1 MDFFEAQAAAHR
13 TTLRLVGL
21 FVAAVLALIV
31 LTVALVGAILAWSEP
46 PAGMLTLDG
55 FLRALSPTLVLGIAG
70 GVAGV
75 IVIASVFR
83 LISLSRG
90 GRAVAETLGG
100 RLLQP
105 NTDDPAERR
114 LLNVAEEMAIASG
127 LPVPPVYLI
136 DEDGINAFAA
146 GYGSD
151 DAVLGITR
159 GALEQLDRRELQGVI
174 GHEFSH
180 VLNGD
185 MRLNIRLMSVLFG
198 ILVIGLVGRGLI
210 GGRGHG
216 RRSTRRGGGQVA
228 LIGLGLMILGYVG
241 TLFGNLIKAA
251 VSRQREFLA
260 DASAVQFTRHPT
272 GLRDAL
278 RRIGGSGA
286 GSRVEVPGADEISHM
301 FFSQS
306 FRSLAGGLFATH
318 PPLDERIRALDP
330 SWDGEYLV
338 GPPEA
343 VAVETDAPDA
353 GRSSTTTRA
362 ATGAATDAVGAILGG
377 SIAAAGTRPGRV
389 EPGDLDRAHQLIA
402 GIPAPLHAAAHD
414 PSGARALIHA
424 LLLSTDPDVRRQQLA
439 HLAAEAEPDIGDRV
453 AQDAGQLDD
462 LPHELR
468 LPLVQLAIPALKTL
482 SETQYQRFLDNLL
495 AMIRADASISRFE
508 WVLHQVLLKEL
519 RPHFEGVSRRRSG
532 QRRIEQEREACA
544 ALLSVLARAGHDEE
558 EQARS
563 AFAFGMRALELPET
577 GFDPGTDPDQQ
588 ALTAAMRRLR
598 RLHPLARPRLLKAAV
613 TTAEQD
619 GVLRTGERDLL
630 QGIAAAL
637 DCPLPPLSERG
648 IDRSPA

>member
-1 MDFFEAQAAAHR
+1 MDFFEAQAEAHR

-21 FVAAVLALIV
+21 FVAAVLAMIV
-31 LTVALVGAILAWSEP
+31 LTVALVGALVAWSQP
-46 PAGMLTLDG
+46 PSGMITLDG
-55 FLRALSPTLVLGIAG
+55 FLLALSPALALGIAAAVG
-70 GVAGV
+70 GVIA
-75 IVIASVFR
+75 IASVFR

-100 RLLQP
+100 QLLQP

-114 LLNVAEEMAIASG
+114 LLNVVEEMAIASG

-136 DEDGINAFAA
+136 DEEGINAFAA

-159 GALEQLDRRELQGVI
+159 GALEQLDRQELQAVV

-210 GGRGHG
+210 AGRRRG
-216 RRSTRRGGGQVA
+216 RSTRRGGNAQVA
-228 LIGLGLMILGYVG
+228 IVGLGLMILGYVG

-260 DASAVQFTRHPT
+260 DASAVQFIRDPD

-278 RRIGGSGA
+278 RRIGGAGA
-286 GSRVEVPGADEISHM
+286 GSRVQAPGADEISHM

-338 GPPEA
+338 RAPEPA
-343 VAVETDAPDA
+343 ATDAGSPDA
-353 GRSSTTTRA
+353 GR
-362 ATGAATDAVGAILGG
+362 TGDATDAIGAILGG
-377 SIAAAGTRPGRV
+377 AAVASGASAHPGRI
-389 EPGDLDRAHQLIA
+389 EPDDLDRAHRLIA
-402 GIPAPLHAAAHD
+402 GIPAALHEAAHD
-414 PSGARALIHA
+414 PSGARALMHA
-424 LLLSTDPDVRRQQLA
+424 LLLSTDPEVRRQQLA
-439 HLAAEAEPDIGDRV
+439 HLQAEAEPGVGDGAARDV
-453 AQDAGQLDD
+453 GLLDE

-468 LPLVQLAIPALKTL
+468 LPLVQLAVPALKTL
-482 SETQYQRFLDNLL
+482 SETQYRRFLDNLVV
-495 AMIRADASISRFE
+495 MVRADAAISRFE
-508 WVLHQVLLKEL
+508 WILHQVLLKEL

-532 QRRIEQEREACA
+532 QRRIEQEHGACA
-544 ALLSVLARAGHDEE
+544 ALLSILARTGHADEAR
-558 EQARS
+558 ARS
-563 AFAFGMRALELPET
+563 AFTIGMRALDLAET
-577 GFDPGTDPDQQ
+577 GFNPDPDPDQR

-613 TTAEQD
+613 ATAEQD
-619 GVLRTGERDLL
+619 GVLQTGERDLL

-637 DCPLPPLSERG
+637 DCPLPPLAEREE
-648 IDRSPA
+648 DDDPA